1 MPPSTVSALYEAGF
15 RIVEVP
21 LNSPQP
27 FDSIAAI
34 RKALPADAIV
44 GAGTV
49 LHPSFVDDVKSAG
62 GELIV
67 MPHSDPEV
75 VSAAKAQGLACAPG
89 VATPNE
95 AFIALKNGADVLKMF
110 PAEQL
115 GCQVVKAWRAVIA
128 AEVPLVPVGG
138 ITPDNMGPFLSA
150 GANGFGLGSALYK
163 PGQSAAVTGIARE
176 GVHQRFAHRSR
187 GCEEMKRLAGKVALV
202 TGAGRGIGAAIA
214 HRVRARGR
222 GGRAGRTGYRHR
234 AANGGAHQAQTGARV
249 LAVHTDVTQCAS
261 VQHAVSEAE
270 RAFGPLD
277 VLVNNA
283 GINVFC
289 DPLTMTDDDWR
300 RCFAVDLDG
309 VWNGC
314 RAVLPGMVERGAGS
328 IVNIASTHS
337 FKIIPGC
344 FPYPVAKH
352 GVIGLTRALGIEY
365 APRNVRVN
373 AIAPGY
379 IETQLT
385 HDWWNEQADPAAAQ
399 QATLDLQPMKR
410 IGRPEEVA
418 MTAVFLASD
427 EAPFINATCI
437 TVDGGR
443 SALYHD

>member
-1 MPPSTVSALYEAGF
+1 MS
-15 RIVEVP
+15 
-21 LNSPQP
+21 
-27 FDSIAAI
+27 
-34 RKALPADAIV
+34 
-44 GAGTV
+44 
-49 LHPSFVDDVKSAG
+49 
-62 GELIV
+62 
-67 MPHSDPEV
+67 
-75 VSAAKAQGLACAPG
+75 
-89 VATPNE
+89 
-95 AFIALKNGADVLKMF
+95 
-110 PAEQL
+110 
-115 GCQVVKAWRAVIA
+115 
-128 AEVPLVPVGG
+128 
-138 ITPDNMGPFLSA
+138 
-150 GANGFGLGSALYK
+150 
-163 PGQSAAVTGIARE
+163 
-176 GVHQRFAHRSR
+176 
-187 GCEEMKRLAGKVALV
+187 RLAGKVAMV

-214 HRVRARGR
+214 LAFAREG
-222 GGRAGRTGYRHR
+222 
-234 AANGGAHQAQTGARV
+234 AAVVLAELDIDTAQATAERIVAETNNARV
-249 LAVHTDVTQCAS
+249 IALRTDVTQSAS
-261 VQHAVSEAE
+261 VKETVEQAQA
-270 RAFGPLD
+270 RLGPLD

-314 RAVLPGMVERGAGS
+314 RAVLPGMVERGRGS

-365 APRNVRVN
+365 APNNVRVN

-385 HDWWNEQADPAAAQ
+385 LDWWDAQDDPRAAR

-410 IGRPEEVA
+410 IGQPREVA

-427 EAPFINATCI
+427 EAPFINASCI

>member
-1 MPPSTVSALYEAGF
+1 M
-15 RIVEVP
+15 
-21 LNSPQP
+21 N
-27 FDSIAAI
+27 
-34 RKALPADAIV
+34 
-44 GAGTV
+44 
-49 LHPSFVDDVKSAG
+49 
-62 GELIV
+62 
-67 MPHSDPEV
+67 
-75 VSAAKAQGLACAPG
+75 
-89 VATPNE
+89 
-95 AFIALKNGADVLKMF
+95 
-110 PAEQL
+110 
-115 GCQVVKAWRAVIA
+115 
-128 AEVPLVPVGG
+128 
-138 ITPDNMGPFLSA
+138 
-150 GANGFGLGSALYK
+150 
-163 PGQSAAVTGIARE
+163 
-176 GVHQRFAHRSR
+176 
-187 GCEEMKRLAGKVALV
+187 RLANKVALI

-214 HRVRARGR
+214 LAFAREGAAVVLAELDIETAQRTAQDIEAACRASSTQGTQAAK
-222 GGRAGRTGYRHR
+222 GTNGTNGASAPTGSAAAG
-234 AANGGAHQAQTGARV
+234 AAKV
-249 LAVHTDVTQCAS
+249 LAVQTDVTQSAS
-261 VQHAVSEAE
+261 VQHAVREAE
-270 RAFGPLD
+270 RAFGAVD

-289 DPLTMTDDDWR
+289 DPLTMSDDDWR

-385 HDWWNEQADPAAAQ
+385 HDWWNGQPDPAAAQ

-427 EAPFINATCI
+427 EAPFINASCI

-443 SALYHD
+443 SAVYHD

>member
-1 MPPSTVSALYEAGF
+1 MT
-15 RIVEVP
+15 
-21 LNSPQP
+21 
-27 FDSIAAI
+27 
-34 RKALPADAIV
+34 
-44 GAGTV
+44 
-49 LHPSFVDDVKSAG
+49 
-62 GELIV
+62 
-67 MPHSDPEV
+67 
-75 VSAAKAQGLACAPG
+75 
-89 VATPNE
+89 
-95 AFIALKNGADVLKMF
+95 
-110 PAEQL
+110 
-115 GCQVVKAWRAVIA
+115 
-128 AEVPLVPVGG
+128 
-138 ITPDNMGPFLSA
+138 
-150 GANGFGLGSALYK
+150 
-163 PGQSAAVTGIARE
+163 
-176 GVHQRFAHRSR
+176 
-187 GCEEMKRLAGKVALV
+187 RLANKVALI

-214 HRVRARGR
+214 FAFAREG
-222 GGRAGRTGYRHR
+222 
-234 AANGGAHQAQTGARV
+234 AAVVLAELDIETAQQTAAQIKAQTGARV
-249 LAVHTDVTQCAS
+249 LAVHTDVTQSAS
-261 VQHAVSEAE
+261 VQRAVSEAE
-270 RAFGPLD
+270 TAFGAVD

-328 IVNIASTHS
+328 IVNIASTHA

-399 QATLDLQPMKR
+399 QATLALQPMKR

>member
-1 MPPSTVSALYEAGF
+1 
-15 RIVEVP
+15 
-21 LNSPQP
+21 
-27 FDSIAAI
+27 
-34 RKALPADAIV
+34 
-44 GAGTV
+44 
-49 LHPSFVDDVKSAG
+49 
-62 GELIV
+62 
-67 MPHSDPEV
+67 
-75 VSAAKAQGLACAPG
+75 
-89 VATPNE
+89 
-95 AFIALKNGADVLKMF
+95 
-110 PAEQL
+110 
-115 GCQVVKAWRAVIA
+115 
-128 AEVPLVPVGG
+128 
-138 ITPDNMGPFLSA
+138 
-150 GANGFGLGSALYK
+150 
-163 PGQSAAVTGIARE
+163 
-176 GVHQRFAHRSR
+176 
-187 GCEEMKRLAGKVALV
+187 MKRLADKVALI

-214 HRVRARGR
+214 LAFAREG
-222 GGRAGRTGYRHR
+222 
-234 AANGGAHQAQTGARV
+234 AAVVLAELDIETARQTAEQIKAQTGARV
-249 LAVHTDVTQCAS
+249 LAVHTDVTQSTS

-270 RAFGPLD
+270 RAFGALD

-289 DPLTMTDDDWR
+289 DPLTMTDEDWR

-328 IVNIASTHS
+328 IVNIASTHA

-385 HDWWNEQADPAAAQ
+385 HDWWNEQADPAAAR

>member
-1 MPPSTVSALYEAGF
+1 
-15 RIVEVP
+15 
-21 LNSPQP
+21 
-27 FDSIAAI
+27 
-34 RKALPADAIV
+34 
-44 GAGTV
+44 
-49 LHPSFVDDVKSAG
+49 
-62 GELIV
+62 
-67 MPHSDPEV
+67 
-75 VSAAKAQGLACAPG
+75 
-89 VATPNE
+89 
-95 AFIALKNGADVLKMF
+95 
-110 PAEQL
+110 
-115 GCQVVKAWRAVIA
+115 
-128 AEVPLVPVGG
+128 
-138 ITPDNMGPFLSA
+138 
-150 GANGFGLGSALYK
+150 
-163 PGQSAAVTGIARE
+163 
-176 GVHQRFAHRSR
+176 
-187 GCEEMKRLAGKVALV
+187 MKRLAGKTALV

-214 HRVRARGR
+214 LAFAREG
-222 GGRAGRTGYRHR
+222 
-234 AANGGAHQAQTGARV
+234 AAVVLAELDIDTAQQTAEHIKAQTGARV
-249 LAVHTDVTQCAS
+249 LAVHTDVTQAAS

-270 RAFGPLD
+270 QSFGASLD

-289 DPLTMTDDDWR
+289 DPLTMSDDDWR

-314 RAVLPGMVERGAGS
+314 RAVLPGMVERGSGS
-328 IVNIASTHS
+328 IVNIASTHA

-385 HDWWNEQADPAAAQ
+385 HDWWNEQPDPEAARL
-399 QATLDLQPMKR
+399 ATLDLPPMKR

>member
-1 MPPSTVSALYEAGF
+1 
-15 RIVEVP
+15 
-21 LNSPQP
+21 
-27 FDSIAAI
+27 
-34 RKALPADAIV
+34 
-44 GAGTV
+44 
-49 LHPSFVDDVKSAG
+49 
-62 GELIV
+62 
-67 MPHSDPEV
+67 
-75 VSAAKAQGLACAPG
+75 
-89 VATPNE
+89 
-95 AFIALKNGADVLKMF
+95 
-110 PAEQL
+110 
-115 GCQVVKAWRAVIA
+115 
-128 AEVPLVPVGG
+128 
-138 ITPDNMGPFLSA
+138 
-150 GANGFGLGSALYK
+150 
-163 PGQSAAVTGIARE
+163 
-176 GVHQRFAHRSR
+176 
-187 GCEEMKRLAGKVALV
+187 MKRLADKVALI

-214 HRVRARGR
+214 LAFAREG
-222 GGRAGRTGYRHR
+222 AAVVLAELDIETARHT
-234 AANGGAHQAQTGARV
+234 AEQIKAQTGARV
-249 LAVHTDVTQCAS
+249 LAVHTDVTQSAS
-261 VQHAVSEAE
+261 VQQAVGEGE
-270 RAFGPLD
+270 RAFGALD

-328 IVNIASTHS
+328 IVNIASTHA

-385 HDWWNEQADPAAAQ
+385 HDWWNEQADPVAAK

-427 EAPFINATCI
+427 EAPFINASCI

-443 SALYHD
+443 SAVYHD

>member
-1 MPPSTVSALYEAGF
+1 
-15 RIVEVP
+15 
-21 LNSPQP
+21 
-27 FDSIAAI
+27 
-34 RKALPADAIV
+34 
-44 GAGTV
+44 
-49 LHPSFVDDVKSAG
+49 
-62 GELIV
+62 
-67 MPHSDPEV
+67 
-75 VSAAKAQGLACAPG
+75 
-89 VATPNE
+89 
-95 AFIALKNGADVLKMF
+95 
-110 PAEQL
+110 
-115 GCQVVKAWRAVIA
+115 
-128 AEVPLVPVGG
+128 
-138 ITPDNMGPFLSA
+138 
-150 GANGFGLGSALYK
+150 
-163 PGQSAAVTGIARE
+163 
-176 GVHQRFAHRSR
+176 
-187 GCEEMKRLAGKVALV
+187 MKRLADKVTLI

-214 HRVRARGR
+214 FAFAREG
-222 GGRAGRTGYRHR
+222 
-234 AANGGAHQAQTGARV
+234 AAVVLAELDIETAQQTAQQIKAQTGARV
-249 LAVHTDVTQCAS
+249 LAVQTDVTQSAS

-270 RAFGPLD
+270 QAFGAVD

-289 DPLTMTDDDWR
+289 DPLTMTDGDWR

-314 RAVLPGMVERGAGS
+314 RAVLPGMVERGSGS
-328 IVNIASTHS
+328 IVNIASTHA

-385 HDWWNEQADPAAAQ
+385 HDWWNEQADPAAAK
-399 QATLDLQPMKR
+399 QATLALQPMKR
-410 IGRPEEVA
+410 IGRLEEVA

-443 SALYHD
+443 SAVYHD

>member
-1 MPPSTVSALYEAGF
+1 
-15 RIVEVP
+15 
-21 LNSPQP
+21 
-27 FDSIAAI
+27 
-34 RKALPADAIV
+34 
-44 GAGTV
+44 
-49 LHPSFVDDVKSAG
+49 
-62 GELIV
+62 
-67 MPHSDPEV
+67 
-75 VSAAKAQGLACAPG
+75 
-89 VATPNE
+89 
-95 AFIALKNGADVLKMF
+95 
-110 PAEQL
+110 
-115 GCQVVKAWRAVIA
+115 
-128 AEVPLVPVGG
+128 
-138 ITPDNMGPFLSA
+138 
-150 GANGFGLGSALYK
+150 
-163 PGQSAAVTGIARE
+163 
-176 GVHQRFAHRSR
+176 
-187 GCEEMKRLAGKVALV
+187 MKRLADKVTLI

-214 HRVRARGR
+214 FAFAREG
-222 GGRAGRTGYRHR
+222 
-234 AANGGAHQAQTGARV
+234 AAVMLAELDIETAQQTAEQIKAQTGARV
-249 LAVHTDVTQCAS
+249 LAVQTDVTQSAS
-261 VQHAVSEAE
+261 VQHAVNEAE
-270 RAFGPLD
+270 QAFGAVD

-314 RAVLPGMVERGAGS
+314 RAVLPGMVERGSGS
-328 IVNIASTHS
+328 IVNIASTHA

-385 HDWWNEQADPAAAQ
+385 HDWWNEQADPAAAK
-399 QATLDLQPMKR
+399 QATLALQPMKR

-443 SALYHD
+443 SAVYHD

>member
-1 MPPSTVSALYEAGF
+1 
-15 RIVEVP
+15 
-21 LNSPQP
+21 
-27 FDSIAAI
+27 
-34 RKALPADAIV
+34 
-44 GAGTV
+44 
-49 LHPSFVDDVKSAG
+49 
-62 GELIV
+62 
-67 MPHSDPEV
+67 
-75 VSAAKAQGLACAPG
+75 
-89 VATPNE
+89 
-95 AFIALKNGADVLKMF
+95 
-110 PAEQL
+110 
-115 GCQVVKAWRAVIA
+115 
-128 AEVPLVPVGG
+128 
-138 ITPDNMGPFLSA
+138 
-150 GANGFGLGSALYK
+150 
-163 PGQSAAVTGIARE
+163 
-176 GVHQRFAHRSR
+176 
-187 GCEEMKRLAGKVALV
+187 MKRLADKVALI

-214 HRVRARGR
+214 FAFAREG
-222 GGRAGRTGYRHR
+222 
-234 AANGGAHQAQTGARV
+234 AAVVLAELDIETARQTAEQIKSQTGARA
-249 LAVHTDVTQCAS
+249 LAVHTDVTQSAS

-270 RAFGPLD
+270 RTFGALD

-328 IVNIASTHS
+328 IVNIASTHA

-385 HDWWNEQADPAAAQ
+385 HDWWNEQADPAAAK
-399 QATLDLQPMKR
+399 QATLDLQPMKH